1 MLAAWNGHRA
11 VRLFA
16 RDDQRH
22 ARLLQRLPGPLLTTA
37 RDAETAMAVAGD
49 LAAALAVTP
58 PAGLPRIDAIAE
70 QVPSAILNSPRL
82 DHQPIARRDR
92 QAAAATYLQLGRDQP
107 ETLLHGDLQGSNVL
121 RNSDGI
127 WTAID
132 PLGLVGEPALEAL
145 TMLRDQWQQIP
156 MGPNPNAELLRRLA
170 AFADAANTSRDR
182 VIAWTHARSVRAVMA
197 GISDDHGLHARTAN
211 QLGRHLS

>member
-1 MLAAWNGHRA
+1 
-11 VRLFA
+11 
-16 RDDQRH
+16 
-22 ARLLQRLPGPLLTTA
+22 
-37 RDAETAMAVAGD
+37 MAVAGD
-49 LAAALAVTP
+49 LTAALAVTP
-58 PAGLPRIDAIAE
+58 PASLPRIDAIAE
-70 QVPSAILNSPRL
+70 QVASAILNPPRL
-82 DHQPIARRDR
+82 DHQRIARRDR

-121 RNSDGI
+121 RNSDGV

-156 MGPNPNAELLRRLA
+156 SSSDPTAELLRRLT
-170 AFADAANTSRDR
+170 AFADAAHTPRDR

-197 GISDDHGLHARTAN
+197 GINDDHGLHAWTAN